1 MNRSIVAEF
10 RANGG
15 KVGGPFEGGTLLL
28 LHTTGAKSGKERL
41 SPLAYFTVDGKMLI
55 VGSFAGAE
63 HDPAWV
69 HNVRATPKAHIEIGT
84 DAYDV
89 DVRELPAD
97 ERAEVYPK
105 LIERAPV
112 FTEYQ
117 TRTTREF
124 PLFELVRA

>member
-1 MNRSIVAEF
+1 MKPSDSVAPIGSWL
-10 RANGG
+10 RAAAR
-15 KVGGPFEGGTLLL
+15 FTLLVL
-28 LHTTGAKSGKERL
+28 VAV
-41 SPLAYFTVDGKMLI
+41 PLAYFTVDGKMLI